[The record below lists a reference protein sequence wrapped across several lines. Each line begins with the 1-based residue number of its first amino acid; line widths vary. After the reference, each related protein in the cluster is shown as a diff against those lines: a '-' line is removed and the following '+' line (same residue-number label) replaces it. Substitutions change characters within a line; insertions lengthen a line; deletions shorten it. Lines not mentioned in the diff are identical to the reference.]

1 MNKREIYQSML
12 LRFSVQVMKISLKI
26 LDFVV
31 DLVDEEMKI
40 YEETGKDSSSKLS
53 SLSGM

>member
-1 MNKREIYQSML
+1 MNKREIYQSIL
-12 LRFSVQVMKISLKI
+12 LRFSVQVMKISLKL